1 MGRIYSGALAAE
13 PVVVYLCVPTLCGSY
28 FPSESVARTFHRKG
42 YKAMRVAQEM
52 NRKACIR
59 FGVLMATVFLTVP
72 ALLGFFI
79 YRTTDTMT
87 FSVNKSEFV
96 NTLDVEQITWDRGT
110 SAGILAAGQC
120 RANFVVL

>member
-28 FPSESVARTFHRKG
+28 FPSE
-42 YKAMRVAQEM
+42 
-52 NRKACIR
+52 
-59 FGVLMATVFLTVP
+59 GVQ
-72 ALLGFFI
+72 G
-79 YRTTDTMT
+79 
-87 FSVNKSEFV
+87 NKSEFA

>member
-1 MGRIYSGALAAE
+1 
-13 PVVVYLCVPTLCGSY
+13 
-28 FPSESVARTFHRKG
+28 
-42 YKAMRVAQEM
+42 
-52 NRKACIR
+52 
-59 FGVLMATVFLTVP
+59 MATVFLTVP

>member
-1 MGRIYSGALAAE
+1 
-13 PVVVYLCVPTLCGSY
+13 
-28 FPSESVARTFHRKG
+28 
-42 YKAMRVAQEM
+42 M

-87 FSVNKSEFV
+87 FSVNKSEFA
-96 NTLDVEQITWDRGT
+96 NTLDVEQITWDRGI
-110 SAGILAAGQC
+110 SAGILAAGQR
-120 RANFVVL
+120 RANFADL

>member
-1 MGRIYSGALAAE
+1 MGRIYSGALAAD

-28 FPSESVARTFHRKG
+28 FP

-79 YRTTDTMT
+79 CHTADTVT
-87 FSVNKSEFV
+87 FSVNKPEFA
-96 NTLDVEQITWDRGT
+96 NTIDVEQITWDRGT